1 MQETILI
8 VEDDKDINEMIYT
21 HLLREGYKVTQA
33 YDGEE
38 AIQKL
43 TQLASFDL
51 ILLDLMLPKRNGMEI
66 LQLIRRDSTVPILIL
81 SAKDSDLDKALG
93 LGFGA
98 DDYIAKP
105 FSIIELVA
113 RVKAALRRSKQYSNA
128 VEVVTQPLM
137 LQLLDLVID
146 LENFTVIKNEQT
158 IQLTAKE
165 FQILKLLASSP
176 NRVFTKEQI
185 YQYVWND
192 SYYGDE
198 NVINVHMRR
207 LREKIESNPS
217 QPEYIKTLWG
227 IGYKAGG
234 S

>member
-1 MQETILI
+1 MQETILL
-8 VEDDKDINEMIYT
+8 VEDDKDINEMIHI
-21 HLLREGYKVTQA
+21 HLSREGYIVTQA

-38 AIQKL
+38 AVQR
-43 TQLASFDL
+43 LAQSTSFDL
-51 ILLDLMLPKRNGMEI
+51 ILLDLMLPKRNGMDI
-66 LQLIRRDSTVPILIL
+66 LQLVRRNSVVPVLIL

-98 DDYIAKP
+98 DDYISKP

-113 RVKAALRRSKQYSNA
+113 RVKAALRRSKQYSN
-128 VEVVTQPLM
+128 VEEVATQPLV
-137 LQLLDLVID
+137 LQLLDLVVD
-146 LENFTVIKNEQT
+146 LENFTVVKNGQT

-185 YQYVWND
+185 YQFVWND

>member
-1 MQETILI
+1 MQETILL
-8 VEDDKDINEMIYT
+8 VEDDKDINEMIHI
-21 HLLREGYKVTQA
+21 HLSREGYIVTQA

-38 AIQKL
+38 AVQKL
-43 TQLASFDL
+43 NQPNSFDL

-66 LQLIRRDSTVPILIL
+66 LQLIRRDSIVPVLIL

-98 DDYIAKP
+98 DDYISKP

-113 RVKAALRRSKQYSNA
+113 RVKAALRRSKQYSNV
-128 VEVVTQPLM
+128 VEVATEPLV

-146 LENFTVIKNEQT
+146 LENFTVIKNGQT

-165 FQILKLLASSP
+165 FQILKLLASNS

-185 YQYVWND
+185 YQFVWND